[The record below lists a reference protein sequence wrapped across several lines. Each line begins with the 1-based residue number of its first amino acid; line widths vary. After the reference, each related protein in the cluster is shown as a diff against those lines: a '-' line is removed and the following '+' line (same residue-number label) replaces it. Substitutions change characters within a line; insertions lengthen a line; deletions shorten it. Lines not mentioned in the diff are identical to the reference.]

1 MIIYI
6 LGHVFLYLEDSL
18 GGEATGRLV
27 HRRLDIKKNQKKK
40 KNHHPKKRTPKTL
53 NRLKSTPK
61 KPPLYK
67 QYVCNV

>member
-40 KNHHPKKRTPKTL
+40 K
-53 NRLKSTPK
+53 
-61 KPPLYK
+61 KPPPQK
-67 QYVCNV
+67 KNPKNPK